1 MTVECY
7 MQPPVV
13 DGATVMLPPELQI
26 RVEVWRADVLSGVV
40 ELDTHGNVAQLGV
53 KDQPVYSPH
62 LLMGLPPTLMLG
74 AHISSLIS
82 LSGRPHLEALFT
94 EGALGRMPGKPG
106 APPRQGRGGIAKGAF
121 NRRKTT
127 GPLHYIKMVHGT
139 DCVELELELQA
150 VVKQDAGSS
159 CSLYLLIHA
168 SQPKCGR
175 EDFRTWLWG
184 SPTPS
189 LSHLATNKSARRRS
203 TAAYDATGPVDIA
216 PHSHLPAGL
225 RQRLLAAGGGGD
237 VSGSDNSVRAPPP
250 R

>member
-1 MTVECY
+1 MSWRVGVSPIMDPVQLAALGPIGMAIIAKQTIPASMTVECY

-94 EGALGRMPGKPG
+94 EGALGRMPGKLG

-127 GPLHYIKMVHGT
+127 GPLHYIK
-139 DCVELELELQA
+139 
-150 VVKQDAGSS
+150 
-159 CSLYLLIHA
+159 
-168 SQPKCGR
+168 
-175 EDFRTWLWG
+175 
-184 SPTPS
+184 
-189 LSHLATNKSARRRS
+189 
-203 TAAYDATGPVDIA
+203 
-216 PHSHLPAGL
+216 
-225 RQRLLAAGGGGD
+225 
-237 VSGSDNSVRAPPP
+237 
-250 R
+250 